1 MSHDKQ
7 FKSFARIEQKEV
19 SGSSGEGI
27 LKISGWAS
35 KSYENGKPIVDRDGE
50 HLDNRGNVDLSN
62 VKILLNQHQW
72 DEPIGK
78 VKVTNKPEGLWIE
91 AELYEALD
99 KKTFFA
105 VKNGVLDSFSIGFTV
120 KDYRVIKVDGEDIIS
135 FTDVALLEVSIVS
148 IPAVTQATI
157 QNIQTIKSFSKD
169 GQCTGLQCSIK
180 ALKAM
185 NPDCECLD
193 SVENKGKEMNDEI
206 NEKSNIKNIIKGLTF
221 EETEN
226 ERWSQDRKLSYY
238 IGVLIDTIHD
248 NFYESMWQ
256 DDMSPEDYK
265 QNIINTL
272 TTFAEKLDE
281 FSVLDKPTNVDVTKN
296 QRENENMKI
305 KSVEESTQENQAETL
320 EGQEEETPAIV
331 DETPEQEKES
341 EPVET
346 SEENIEVTET
356 PSDNATEEN
365 PVEES
370 NLQPKP
376 ISTNEII
383 GALST
388 ISLDKLSEEEIEALY
403 DTASAQMEKIEA
415 YVRQVLAQG
424 DGEE

>member
-62 VKILLNQHQW
+62 VKILLNQHKW

-91 AELYEALD
+91 AELYEALE

-120 KDYRVIKVDGEDIIS
+120 KDYRIIKVDGEDVIS
-135 FTDVALLEVSIVS
+135 FTDVALHEVSITS

-193 SVENKGKEMNDEI
+193 NVENKGKEMNEENI
-206 NEKSNIKNIIKGLTF
+206 EKSNIKNIIKGLTF
-221 EETEN
+221 EETER
-226 ERWSQDRKLSYY
+226 EDYSQAGKLSYY
-238 IGVLIDTIHD
+238 IDILEETIRD
-248 NFYESMWQ
+248 NFYTSIWEENITA
-256 DDMSPEDYK
+256 EDFK
-265 QNIINTL
+265 QNIL
-272 TTFAEKLDE
+272 DALSAFGQRLDE

-424 DGEE
+424 DGED